1 MAVRN
6 VFMKNFPVVSVE
18 VYEGTLTRYTGSV
31 SPTGGIN
38 EGVAVYSAPVVKGDF
53 VKLKNHTTNGIILVE
68 LAGVAAAY
76 MHGVAVSDPM
86 GIDNT
91 TVSGQTPVTGLRRI
105 VDVAFF
111 GLGIIEMTV
120 SETGAVAPG
129 DIVGIDENEVNE
141 IETLVAYASIDIE
154 DNTGF
159 LSLGY
164 GVAKASVPV
173 LIGGVCF
180 VDNT

>member
-6 VFMKNFPVVSVE
+6 VFMRNFPVVSVP
-18 VYEGTLTRYTGSV
+18 VYEGTLTRYTSAVSV
-31 SPTGGIN
+31 NGGVL
-38 EGVAVYSAPVVKGDF
+38 EGAAVYSVPVAKGDL
-53 VKLKNHTTNGIILVE
+53 VKIKTHIVNTQILVE
-68 LAGVAAAY
+68 LAGVASAFV
-76 MHGVAVSDPM
+76 HGQAVSSPK
-86 GIDNT
+86 GIDNIT
-91 TVSGQTPVTGLRRI
+91 ATGQTPVASLRRI

-111 GLGIIEMTV
+111 GLGIIELTV
-120 SETGAVAPG
+120 SATAAVAPG
-129 DIVGIDENEVNE
+129 DIVGLDEDEKNE

-159 LSLGY
+159 LALSY
-164 GVAKASVPV
+164 GAVGEIVSV